1 MREVRPIGHQLFA
14 AGPALEAGTIRALW
28 RNVQV
33 LYQSPAVT
41 AVLSPSVRLG
51 AVIIGRN
58 EGARLVACLA
68 SFPASVRP
76 LVYVDSG
83 STDGSVAAARA
94 AGAEVVA
101 LDMDQ
106 PFTAARARN
115 AGFARLQAL
124 GGAEFVQFV
133 DGDCVVQ
140 PGWLPVAL
148 AFLESHP
155 EAGVVCGRR
164 REMHPEASIWNR
176 LCDAEWDTPVG
187 RAKACGGDALMR
199 VPAVAAVGG
208 YDPTLI
214 AGEEPELCV
223 RLRQAGWEIWR
234 IDAEMT
240 LHDAALTRVGQWWK
254 RTRRGGH
261 AFAEGTAMH
270 GAPPER
276 HWVAETRRAVLWGA
290 VLPVVAVV
298 GMLVTP
304 WAGLLLLAWP
314 LQVLRL
320 SRRYGWERAFFT
332 VLAKVPEA
340 LGVLQYHWNR
350 LRKRQSGLIEY
361 K

>member
-1 MREVRPIGHQLFA
+1 MSRADQLS
-14 AGPALEAGTIRALW
+14 GR
-28 RNVQV
+28 V
-33 LYQSPAVT
+33 
-41 AVLSPSVRLG
+41 G

-68 SFPASVRP
+68 SFPGWVRP

-101 LDMDQ
+101 LDMGT

-115 AGFARLQAL
+115 AGLERLQAL

-133 DGDCVVQ
+133 DGDCRLQ
-140 PGWLPVAL
+140 PGWIEDAA
-148 AFLESHP
+148 AFLAARP
-155 EAGVVCGRR
+155 EVAVVCGRR
-164 REMHPEASIWNR
+164 REVHPEASVFNR

-187 RAKACGGDALMR
+187 EARACGGDALMR
-199 VPAVAAVGG
+199 VAALTEVGG
-208 YDPTLI
+208 YDPGLI

-223 RLRQAGWEIWR
+223 RLRQAGWTVWR
-234 IDAEMT
+234 IDREMT
-240 LHDAALTRVGQWWK
+240 LHDAAMTRIGQWWK

-261 AFAEGTAMH
+261 AFAEGAAMH

-276 HWVAETRRAVLWGA
+276 HWVGETRRALLWGA
-290 VLPVVAVV
+290 VLPLVALLGLV
-298 GMLVTP
+298 VTP
-304 WAGLLLLAWP
+304 WAALILLAYP

-320 SRRYGWERAFFT
+320 SRKLGWERSFYL
-332 VLAKVPEA
+332 VLGKFPEA
-340 LGVLQYHWNR
+340 QGALEFYLNR
-350 LRKRQSGLIEY
+350 LRKRRAGLIEY

>member
-1 MREVRPIGHQLFA
+1 MYCVTDKPFD
-14 AGPALEAGTIRALW
+14 ALG
-28 RNVQV
+28 
-33 LYQSPAVT
+33 
-41 AVLSPSVRLG
+41 LG

-58 EGARLVACLA
+58 EGARLVACLG

-83 STDGSVAAARA
+83 STDGSVAAAKA

-101 LDMDQ
+101 LDMSV

-115 AGFARLQAL
+115 EGFARLVQL
-124 GGAEFVQFV
+124 GAPTFVQFV
-133 DGDCVVQ
+133 DGDCVLQ
-140 PGWLPVAL
+140 PGWLPAAA
-148 AFLESHP
+148 AFLEAHP
-155 EAGVVCGRR
+155 VVGVVCGRR
-164 REMHPEASIWNR
+164 REIRPEVSIWNR

-187 RAKACGGDALMR
+187 EAKSCGGDALMR
-199 VPAVAAVGG
+199 VAAVQAVGG

-223 RLRQAGWEIWR
+223 RLRAAGWKVWR
-234 IDAEMT
+234 LGQEMT
-240 LHDAALTRVGQWWK
+240 LHDAAMTRIGQWWK

-261 AFAEGTAMH
+261 AFAEGAALH

-290 VLPVVAVV
+290 VLPVVAVL
-298 GMLVTP
+298 GALVSP
-304 WAGLLLLAWP
+304 WALLLLLAYP
-314 LQVLRL
+314 LQMLRL
-320 SRRYGWERAFFT
+320 SRRYGRERGVFM

-340 LGVLQYHWNR
+340 LGVLQYWGNR
-350 LRKRQSGLIEY
+350 LRRRRAGLIEY

>member
-1 MREVRPIGHQLFA
+1 
-14 AGPALEAGTIRALW
+14 
-28 RNVQV
+28 
-33 LYQSPAVT
+33 
-41 AVLSPSVRLG
+41 
-51 AVIIGRN
+51 VIIGRN
-58 EGARLVACLA
+58 EGARLAACLA

-101 LDMDQ
+101 LDMSL

-115 AGFARLQAL
+115 AGFARLCDLA
-124 GGAEFVQFV
+124 APDFVQFV
-133 DGDCVVQ
+133 DGDCQLQ
-140 PGWLPVAL
+140 PGWLEAAE
-148 AFLESHP
+148 AFLLARP
-155 EAGVVCGRR
+155 AVAVVCGRR
-164 REMHPEASIWNR
+164 REIHPEVSIWNR

-199 VPAVAAVGG
+199 VAAVAAVGG
-208 YDPTLI
+208 YDPGLI

-223 RLRQAGWEIWR
+223 RLRRAGWEVWR
-234 IDAEMT
+234 IDHEMT
-240 LHDAALTRVGQWWK
+240 LHDAAMTRIGQWWK

-261 AFAEGTAMH
+261 AFAEGAAMH

-290 VLPVVAVV
+290 VLPLLTLLGLA
-298 GMLVTP
+298 VTP

-314 LQVLRL
+314 LQILRL
-320 SRRYGWERAFFT
+320 SRKIGWERAAYL
-332 VLAKVPEA
+332 VLGKFPEA
-340 LGVLQYHWNR
+340 QGVLEYHLNR
-350 LRKRQSGLIEY
+350 LRKRRAGLIEY